1 MATTEPPAN
10 WRRRLLWF
18 VALYVAGAGVTML
31 AAYGLRSLLF
41 IGR

>member
-1 MATTEPPAN
+1 MAITDPPPN

-18 VALYVAGAGVTML
+18 AGLYVAGAGVTIL
-31 AAYGLRSLLF
+31 AAYALRGLLF